1 MIQTGLHIVHLKLSL
16 PFVDNELP
24 LEVWQELEVLLLL
37 GHPHNL
43 EDVHH
48 ENGNILDHKSF
59 KKKTFSYNR
68 IEQMTLLTVK
78 KLYLQLSREKAL
90 KLLLQA
96 ECERKPA
103 HVGSLTTLPEVN
115 HTLEVLFRLLVLVL
129 SFSFITLLFF
139 FILLILDRHP
149 VPAKQHTNKVSQL
162 LFFKQMKETA
172 YRTLLTY
179 RTDILG
185 KYCRVCLGRKLAPWL
200 QVNVLNN

>member
-1 MIQTGLHIVHLKLSL
+1 MNFLLKCDKNLRFSCCWVIL
-16 PFVDNELP
+16 TTWKMYTMKMVTFWTTN
-24 LEVWQELEVLLLL
+24 LL
-37 GHPHNL
+37 
-43 EDVHH
+43 
-48 ENGNILDHKSF
+48 